1 MTTVVINDNKV
12 YCDSQATAGSMIT
25 DYDVQKA
32 INLGSCIVVG
42 AGRWSHVLKFQDWV
56 AECVMAQIAQQEHPY
71 VNIQMPEEMV
81 DDDFMGAILY
91 ADGVVELFEG
101 CKDSYETSQ
110 PVFLG
115 SGSVF
120 AAGAIKGGADGISA
134 IKAAIELDPFSGGEV
149 KVEEFAEGKRQVTKE
164 ELLSMSKDEIIK
176 TLYPEEQPSA
186 KETPVVSDE
195 TASKLQEVVETLTA
209 AEDEQVIEITHK
221 DNYFLLYYRY
231 DEEDEIVELE
241 LQTEDEE
248 LIVISKYALE
258 DYDKSFLYNLAKSIG
273 AKHSHNSG
281 KPRLIENIV
290 TYLEEM
296 IK

>member
-12 YCDSQATAGSMIT
+12 FCDSQATAGSMIT

-32 INLGSCIVVG
+32 VNLGTCIVVG

-71 VNIQMPEEMV
+71 VNINMPEEMV

-91 ADGVVELFEG
+91 QDGVVELFEG

-115 SGSVF
+115 SGGAF
-120 AAGAIKGGADGISA
+120 AAGAIKGGANGVA
-134 IKAAIELDPFSGGEV
+134 AVEAAIHLDPYSGGEV
-149 KVEEFAEGKRQVTKE
+149 KVEEFAEGKRQITKE
-164 ELLSMSKDEIIK
+164 ELASMSKEDILK
-176 TLYPEEQPSA
+176 TLYPDEQPVV
-186 KETPVVSDE
+186 KETPIE
-195 TASKLQEVVETLTA
+195 AEERLKEVVETLTA
-209 AEDEQVIEITHK
+209 AEDEQVIEITNG

-231 DEEDEIVELE
+231 DEEDEVVELE

-248 LIVISKYALE
+248 LIVISKYSLE
-258 DYDKSFLYNLAKSIG
+258 DYDRGFLYNLAKSIG
-273 AKHSHNSG
+273 AKCSHNSG

-290 TYLEEM
+290 SYLEGLLS
-296 IK
+296 

>member
-12 YCDSQATAGSMIT
+12 FCDSQATAGSMIT

-32 INLGSCIVVG
+32 VNLGTCIVVG

-71 VNIQMPEEMV
+71 VNINMPEEMV

-91 ADGVVELFEG
+91 QDGVVELFEG

-115 SGSVF
+115 SGAAF
-120 AAGAIKGGADGISA
+120 AAGAIKGGASGVA
-134 IKAAIELDPFSGGEV
+134 AVKAAIHLDPYSGGEV
-149 KVEEFAEGKRQVTKE
+149 KVEEFAEGKRQITKE
-164 ELLSMSKDEIIK
+164 ELASMSKEDILK
-176 TLYPEEQPSA
+176 TLYPEEQPVV
-186 KETPVVSDE
+186 KETSIE
-195 TASKLQEVVETLTA
+195 AEERLKEVVETLTA
-209 AEDEQVIEITHK
+209 AEDEQVIEVTNG

-231 DEEDEIVELE
+231 DEEDEVVELE

-258 DYDKSFLYNLAKSIG
+258 DYERSFLLNLAKG
-273 AKHSHNSG
+273 LGVKWSHNSG
-281 KPRLIENIV
+281 KITLIDNIV
-290 TYLEEM
+290 SYLEGLVE
-296 IK
+296 